1 MRTTSPPAWLER
13 SALLVGD
20 EALLRLQKSHVL
32 VVGLGGV
39 GSFAVEFLAR
49 SGVGQLTLVDG
60 DVVDP
65 TNRNRQL
72 QALSSTHGQKKAHLL
87 RDRVL
92 DINPDLQVTAI
103 DVFLEPEAM
112 RELLLS
118 SRVDFALDCI
128 DSVQP
133 KLNFLAT
140 ALGAQLPFLSAM
152 GAGGKV
158 DPEKIKIGR
167 LDRVQNCPFAAHI
180 RKRLRREFQLNPKF
194 LCVHST
200 ELPNKE
206 SIALTDG
213 TKFKKSYYGT
223 SAWIPAAFGLH
234 AAAHAVRQLMQPEKE
249 APGAAVVPA
258 KGY

>member
-1 MRTTSPPAWLER
+1 MSTPSTTPAWLER
-13 SALLVGD
+13 SALLLGND
-20 EALLRLQKSHVL
+20 ALLRLQNAHVL

-49 SGVGQLTLVDG
+49 SGVGRLTLVDG

-72 QALSSTHGQKKAHLL
+72 QALSSTHGQKKAVLL
-87 RDRVL
+87 KDRVL
-92 DINPDLQVTAI
+92 DINPDAQVTAI
-103 DVFLEPEAM
+103 DVFLDPEPM
-112 RELLLS
+112 RELLLTS
-118 SRVDFALDCI
+118 QVDFALDCI

-133 KLNFLAT
+133 KLNFLVT
-140 ALGAQLPFLSAM
+140 ALAADIPFISAM

-158 DPEKIKIGR
+158 DPEKIRTGR
-167 LDRVQNCPFAAHI
+167 IDRVQNCPFAAHI
-180 RKRLRREFQLNPKF
+180 RKRLRREYGLNPKF

-200 ELPNKE
+200 ELPDKE
-206 SIALTDG
+206 SVALTDG

-234 AAAHAVRQLMQPEKE
+234 AAAHAVRKIAEK
-249 APGAAVVPA
+249 
-258 KGY
+258 

>member
-1 MRTTSPPAWLER
+1 
-13 SALLVGD
+13 VG
-20 EALLRLQKSHVL
+20 R
-32 VVGLGGV
+32 
-39 GSFAVEFLAR
+39 
-49 SGVGQLTLVDG
+49 LTLVDG

-72 QALSSTHGQKKAHLL
+72 QALSSTHGQKKAWLM

-92 DINPDLQVTAI
+92 DINPELQVTAI
-103 DVFLEPEAM
+103 DTFLEPEAM

-118 SRVDFALDCI
+118 QPVDFALDCI

-133 KLNFLAT
+133 KLNFLVT
-140 ALGAQLPFLSAM
+140 ALAAQIPFVSAM

-158 DPEKIKIGR
+158 DPEQIKVGR
-167 LDRVQNCPFAAHI
+167 LDRVQNCPFAAHV
-180 RKRLRREFQLNPKF
+180 RKRLRKEYQLKPNFP
-194 LCVHST
+194 CVHST
-200 ELPNKE
+200 ELPDKQ

-234 AAAHAVRQLMQPEKE
+234 AAAYAVRKL
-249 APGAAVVPA
+249 ASI
-258 KGY
+258 